1 MNCRPNALVAFVLA
15 ANLALLPNSGSAAPR
30 KAKPAATSATSATS
44 TAAADFDRAA
54 SDYRQGIQDLA
65 EGDEDARIQVDE
77 SLAQMK
83 LVMDRC
89 GQERGCDL
97 GTLTSRY
104 TELLRFSA
112 ASAAGDEVI
121 GEDEENQGEGVS
133 RAINPSLAGEGTQR
147 AAADLLSER
156 RAKFAEMVQFNPAIQ
171 AGIRKWLTDMR
182 PSLMNSYENYQYMRQ
197 YVAPAAEQ
205 YGLPEA
211 LMFGIMAKESNGKV
225 HVSSRAGAAGPFQF
239 MPATG
244 RRFGLGN
251 DGTGFDTRFDPRAS
265 SQAAAEYLAERMGEL
280 NRSIEL
286 ALAAYNGG
294 EGRALRVYNAS
305 AGASFWN
312 ESVYNQFP
320 AETKDYVPMVIAAAW
335 IYLHPREYGVYFPRV
350 SARPTT
356 FRVDRPTSLYELTMC
371 LGNRGSRD
379 GYFRALRNLN
389 PRWEADS
396 TIPAGSVLNGTTRI
410 ASLYRSYCNSGRRAE
425 LTQQLMKSQVRNA
438 IVRVGNFKTVET
450 GGVAV
455 ANDSGAAAVPATPT
469 TYSVQTGETLT
480 SVSRKFGCAV
490 SQLASANALS
500 ATSPLRVGQK
510 LDITVCKDR

>member
-97 GTLTSRY
+97 GTLMSRY

-305 AGASFWN
+305 AGANFWN

-356 FRVDRPTSLYELTMC
+356 FRVDRPTSLYELTIC

-455 ANDSGAAAVPATPT
+455 ANDSGATAVPAAPT